1 MSVWSDQAAG
11 FLEICESS
19 SSEVW
24 KHFLKNRHTEKA
36 RCKTCK
42 TTLSC
47 KDGTITTLKNQSHGI
62 SISTKRLHSEAE
74 ENDETEVF
82 PSTQNNLRKQ
92 VCIKITKKH

>member
-47 KDGTITTLKNQSHGI
+47 KDGTTTTLITLIILQMNS
-62 SISTKRLHSEAE
+62 
-74 ENDETEVF
+74 
-82 PSTQNNLRKQ
+82 
-92 VCIKITKKH
+92 KILMIINMMKLKSVGFLQFKKK

>member
-11 FLEICESS
+11 FLDIIESS

-36 RCKTCK
+36 WCKTCK

-47 KDGTITTLKNQSHGI
+47 KGGSWNYYYT
-62 SISTKRLHSEAE
+62 
-74 ENDETEVF
+74 
-82 PSTQNNLRKQ
+82 
-92 VCIKITKKH
+92 

>member
-11 FLEICESS
+11 FLDISESS

-47 KDGTITTLKNQSHGI
+47 RGGTTTTLKKSRKN
-62 SISTKRLHSEAE
+62 TKNSDFEYPDLGHWYS
-74 ENDETEVF
+74 V
-82 PSTQNNLRKQ
+82 
-92 VCIKITKKH
+92 TKMVRIYPDFG